1 MENGVGECPGP
12 GAAQQDQGSNAKIRV
27 IRRSSR
33 WKNKPRQANKEDN
46 EILEDSGEDERS
58 SKLVCHQQTIG
69 VH

>member
-1 MENGVGECPGP
+1 MENGDGECPGP
-12 GAAQQDQGSNAKIRV
+12 RAAQEKIRV